1 MTEVKQQ
8 QEMLL
13 EWGVFCFHVYL
24 IRSVCLDP
32 TGVIYSSGLNIHE
45 SLKSRCLVFPVLNVG
60 VPKRLHRKSEALIG
74 ECFFLKCLI
83 SFQDFQHI
91 SIKLSYWPEHLLA
104 FEDHF
109 QLNFRLV
116 QVQVKLKLYQQHLKI
131 RCYFHQLFSKY
142 CCSIHIEIFT

>member
-8 QEMLL
+8 KEMLL

-60 VPKRLHRKSEALIG
+60 VPKRLHRKSEALIW

-83 SFQDFQHI
+83 SFQDFQRI
-91 SIKLSYWPEHLLA
+91 SIKLSYWPEHLHG

-116 QVQVKLKLYQQHLKI
+116 QV
-131 RCYFHQLFSKY
+131 
-142 CCSIHIEIFT
+142 